1 MVLQEKI
8 RLTNLKALS
17 LSKIGS
23 WKKGA
28 SPHITLQNVDE
39 QRIVT
44 PQVFLL
50 LMQKHFNGPNFDA
63 ITVNEIFFK
72 KNAKQNGNQLGKKI
86 RDIFSASKYSQI
98 KAIESTTFEILGIDG
113 ANLPA
118 NQTEEI
124 RDFRVWETQFDS
136 LLKEKNYNV
145 RTLSFLLAE
154 KLAQGFSSEHIALP
168 PHDRCF
174 PDFALAMVVVSY
186 SFFYAYLHSP
196 NEFFFYF
203 QVDSLRH
210 GLKTPSRTTFE
221 GQYLRM
227 EVNEKTWYEEARS
240 K

>member
-1 MVLQEKI
+1 MRNKMETNSEKRYVTSFLQANI
-8 RLTNLKALS
+8 
-17 LSKIGS
+17 
-23 WKKGA
+23 
-28 SPHITLQNVDE
+28 
-39 QRIVT
+39 
-44 PQVFLL
+44 
-50 LMQKHFNGPNFDA
+50 
-63 ITVNEIFFK
+63 
-72 KNAKQNGNQLGKKI
+72 
-86 RDIFSASKYSQI
+86 YSQI

-118 NQTEEI
+118 NQPEEI

-168 PHDRCF
+168 PHERCF
-174 PDFALAMVVVSY
+174 PDFVLAMVVVSY